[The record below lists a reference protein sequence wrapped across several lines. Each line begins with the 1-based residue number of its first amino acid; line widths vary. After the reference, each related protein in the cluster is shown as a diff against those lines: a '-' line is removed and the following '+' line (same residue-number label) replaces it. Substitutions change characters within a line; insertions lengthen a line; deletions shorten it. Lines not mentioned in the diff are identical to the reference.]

1 MGNLSNLIN
10 MKNPFSIAGKRI
22 IISGANGF
30 LGVHLFEYIIQNN
43 GIPILIDIDDKNIL
57 KSRYKKFIIN
67 KKLIFKTDITKKNE
81 VISTIKVIK
90 KKFKQIHSLVNLAA
104 LAMPQMKNKSN
115 YFDSFEKYNFDL
127 WKDANDINLNGI
139 FLITQEVVKLMKKN
153 NYGSIVNMSSDL
165 SIISPD
171 HDIYKGEKF
180 NTPIAYVVAK
190 TGILGFS
197 RYLATYLAKKNI
209 RVNSISPAGVYN
221 KQSKKFVQKLSTKIP
236 MGRMARPDEVINSII
251 YLISDASS
259 FTTGSNLVV
268 DGGRT
273 II

>member
-1 MGNLSNLIN
+1 MR
-10 MKNPFSIAGKRI
+10 NPFSIERKKI

-30 LGVHLFEYIIQNN
+30 LGRYLFEYIVKNN

-67 KKLIFKTDITKKNE
+67 KKLIFKADITKKVE
-81 VISTIKVIK
+81 VKNIFKIIK
-90 KKFKQIHSLVNLAA
+90 KRFKKIHSLVNLAA

-115 YFDSFEKYNFDL
+115 YFNSFENYNFEL
-127 WKDANDINLNGI
+127 WKHANDVNLNGI
-139 FLITQEVVKLMKKN
+139 FLVTQEVVRLMKKN
-153 NYGSIVNMSSDL
+153 NYGSIINMSSDI

-171 HDIYKGEKF
+171 HDIYKPDLKMNYKGVKF
-180 NTPIAYVVAK
+180 NTPISYVVSK

-209 RVNSISPAGVYN
+209 RVNSISPSGVYN
-221 KQSKKFVQKLSTKIP
+221 KQPKKFVQKLSTKIP
-236 MGRMARPDEVINSII
+236 LGRMAKPEEVINAII